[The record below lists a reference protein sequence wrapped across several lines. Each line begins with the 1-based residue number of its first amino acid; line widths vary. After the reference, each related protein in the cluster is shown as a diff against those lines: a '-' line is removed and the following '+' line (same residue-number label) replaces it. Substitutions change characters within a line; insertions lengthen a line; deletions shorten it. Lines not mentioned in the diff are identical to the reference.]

1 MKNPTFKI
9 AAAAMMVAGA
19 FATQTYAAFF
29 RRRPSRDASLRLSID
44 RSFPLKNP
52 TFKIAAAAMM
62 VAGAFATQTYAAGF
76 QLSEQ
81 SAIQMGRAMAGA
93 GVVGDDL
100 SAVHYNPAGM
110 TLLSGT
116 RMQATG
122 TWVAVNLD
130 YEGDSGQSENG
141 LVGDDLSA
149 VHYNPAGMTLL
160 SGTRMQATGT
170 WVAVNLD
177 YEGDSGQSENG
188 RLKGQI
194 IPAGFIT
201 HQIND
206 SLWAGLG
213 LTVPYGMGTE
223 FGEGWEG
230 RERGT
235 ESMILTFDI
244 NPNLAWKVNSL
255 WAGLGLTVPYGMGT
269 EFGEG
274 WEGRERGTE
283 SMILTFDIN
292 PNLAWKVNEKLSV
305 GGGVSLQYAKAE
317 LGSGRIVSENGH
329 TINSNVKGDSW
340 AWGWNV
346 GVMFQPVETV
356 RLGLAYRSNISHN
369 ADGHTTLNNVPVKID
384 NGLVLT
390 NIRSDMEVRIKTP
403 DTITF
408 SATWEATD
416 ALRLSGTARW
426 SKWSNFHSLD
436 VQNLDLAGTQ
446 FSSTVVENNWDD
458 TWFFSVGADYKL
470 SENGHTINSNVKGD
484 SWAWGWNVGVMF
496 QPVETVR
503 LGLAYRS
510 NISHNADGHTTLNN
524 VPVKIDNGLVLTNIR
539 SDMEVRIKTPDTITF
554 SATWEA
560 TDALRLSGTA
570 RWSKWSN
577 FHSLD
582 VQNLDLAGT
591 QFSSTV
597 VENNWDDT
605 WFFSVGADYK
615 LNGQWTIRGG
625 VAYDQ
630 GPVENQYRMAVIPD
644 TDRVWFSGG
653 ASYKYT
659 DNLTFDFGATYIKG
673 VGDTDLAWPSFPTP
687 TASGSRAAPPT
698 STRTT

>member
-1 MKNPTFKI
+1 M
-9 AAAAMMVAGA
+9 
-19 FATQTYAAFF
+19 
-29 RRRPSRDASLRLSID
+29 
-44 RSFPLKNP
+44 KNP

-141 LVGDDLSA
+141 
-149 VHYNPAGMTLL
+149 
-160 SGTRMQATGT
+160 
-170 WVAVNLD
+170 
-177 YEGDSGQSENG
+177 

-223 FGEGWEG
+223 FGE
-230 RERGT
+230 
-235 ESMILTFDI
+235 D
-244 NPNLAWKVNSL
+244 
-255 WAGLGLTVPYGMGT
+255 
-269 EFGEG
+269 

-356 RLGLAYRSNISHN
+356 RLGLAYRSHIAHN
-369 ADGHTTLNNVPVKID
+369 ADGHTTLSNVPNALLNPYAPGVS
-384 NGLVLT
+384 NL
-390 NIRSDMEVRIKTP
+390 RSDMEVRIKTP
-403 DTITF
+403 DTVTL

-426 SKWSNFHSLD
+426 SKWSNFRSLN
-436 VQNLDLAGTQ
+436 VQNLDLAGT
-446 FSSTVVENNWDD
+446 
-458 TWFFSVGADYKL
+458 KL
-470 SENGHTINSNVKGD
+470 
-484 SWAWGWNVGVMF
+484 
-496 QPVETVR
+496 
-503 LGLAYRS
+503 
-510 NISHNADGHTTLNN
+510 
-524 VPVKIDNGLVLTNIR
+524 
-539 SDMEVRIKTPDTITF
+539 
-554 SATWEA
+554 
-560 TDALRLSGTA
+560 GT
-570 RWSKWSN
+570 
-577 FHSLD
+577 
-582 VQNLDLAGT
+582 
-591 QFSSTV
+591 TV

-615 LNGQWTIRGG
+615 LNGQWTVRGG

-673 VGDTDLAWPSFPTP
+673 VGDTDLYDKVGGKKIGEFKSLDSYIFSAQMQYLF
-687 TASGSRAAPPT
+687 
-698 STRTT
+698 

>member
-1 MKNPTFKI
+1 M
-9 AAAAMMVAGA
+9 
-19 FATQTYAAFF
+19 
-29 RRRPSRDASLRLSID
+29 
-44 RSFPLKNP
+44 KNP

-93 GVVGDDL
+93 GIVGDDL

-130 YEGDSGQSENG
+130 YEGN
-141 LVGDDLSA
+141 
-149 VHYNPAGMTLL
+149 Y
-160 SGTRMQATGT
+160 
-170 WVAVNLD
+170 
-177 YEGDSGQSENG
+177 GQSENG
-188 RLKGQI
+188 RLKGQT

-223 FGEGWEG
+223 YGEGWEG

-244 NPNLAWKVNSL
+244 NPNLAWKVN
-255 WAGLGLTVPYGMGT
+255 
-269 EFGEG
+269 
-274 WEGRERGTE
+274 
-283 SMILTFDIN
+283 D
-292 PNLAWKVNEKLSV
+292 KLSV
-305 GGGVSLQYAKAE
+305 GGGISLQYAKAE
-317 LGSGRIVSENGH
+317 LGMGMGPMQA
-329 TINSNVKGDSW
+329 NVKGDSW

-346 GVMFQPVETV
+346 GLMFQPVETV
-356 RLGLAYRSNISHN
+356 RLGLAYRSHIAHN
-369 ADGHTTLNNVPVKID
+369 AEGHTDVK
-384 NGLVLT
+384 GLQNLT
-390 NIRSDMEVRIKTP
+390 SDMKVRIKTP
-403 DTITF
+403 DTVTL

-426 SKWSNFHSLD
+426 SKWSNFRTLD
-436 VQNLDLAGTQ
+436 VQNLDFNPPPL
-446 FSSTVVENNWDD
+446 D
-458 TWFFSVGADYKL
+458 
-470 SENGHTINSNVKGD
+470 
-484 SWAWGWNVGVMF
+484 
-496 QPVETVR
+496 
-503 LGLAYRS
+503 AY
-510 NISHNADGHTTLNN
+510 AN
-524 VPVKIDNGLVLTNIR
+524 VP
-539 SDMEVRIKTPDTITF
+539 
-554 SATWEA
+554 
-560 TDALRLSGTA
+560 
-570 RWSKWSN
+570 
-577 FHSLD
+577 
-582 VQNLDLAGT
+582 
-591 QFSSTV
+591 

-673 VGDTDLAWPSFPTP
+673 VGDTDLYDKVGGKKIGEFKSLDSYIFSAQMQYLF
-687 TASGSRAAPPT
+687 
-698 STRTT
+698 

>member
-1 MKNPTFKI
+1 M
-9 AAAAMMVAGA
+9 
-19 FATQTYAAFF
+19 
-29 RRRPSRDASLRLSID
+29 
-44 RSFPLKNP
+44 KNP

-130 YEGDSGQSENG
+130 YK
-141 LVGDDLSA
+141 
-149 VHYNPAGMTLL
+149 
-160 SGTRMQATGT
+160 
-170 WVAVNLD
+170 
-177 YEGDSGQSENG
+177 GDSGQSENG
-188 RLKGQI
+188 RLKGQT

-223 FGEGWEG
+223 YGEGWEG
-230 RERGT
+230 KSRGT

-244 NPNLAWKVNSL
+244 NPNLAWKVND
-255 WAGLGLTVPYGMGT
+255 M
-269 EFGEG
+269 
-274 WEGRERGTE
+274 
-283 SMILTFDIN
+283 
-292 PNLAWKVNEKLSV
+292 LSV
-305 GGGVSLQYAKAE
+305 GGGISLQYAKAE
-317 LGSGRIVSENGH
+317 LGMGMGMGPMQA
-329 TINSNVKGDSW
+329 NVKGDSW

-346 GVMFQPVETV
+346 GLMFQPIETV
-356 RLGLAYRSNISHN
+356 RLGLAYRSHIAHN
-369 ADGHTTLNNVPVKID
+369 AEGHTDVKGPLNR
-384 NGLVLT
+384 T
-390 NIRSDMEVRIKTP
+390 SDMKVRIKTP
-403 DTITF
+403 DTVTL

-426 SKWSNFHSLD
+426 SKWSNFRTLD
-436 VQNLDLAGTQ
+436 VQNLDFNTPTL
-446 FSSTVVENNWDD
+446 
-458 TWFFSVGADYKL
+458 GAY
-470 SENGHTINSNVKGD
+470 
-484 SWAWGWNVGVMF
+484 A
-496 QPVETVR
+496 
-503 LGLAYRS
+503 
-510 NISHNADGHTTLNN
+510 N
-524 VPVKIDNGLVLTNIR
+524 VP
-539 SDMEVRIKTPDTITF
+539 
-554 SATWEA
+554 
-560 TDALRLSGTA
+560 
-570 RWSKWSN
+570 
-577 FHSLD
+577 
-582 VQNLDLAGT
+582 
-591 QFSSTV
+591 

-615 LNGQWTIRGG
+615 LNGQWTVRGG

-673 VGDTDLAWPSFPTP
+673 VGDTDLYNKVGGKIGEFKSLDSYIFSAQMQYLF
-687 TASGSRAAPPT
+687 
-698 STRTT
+698 

>member
-1 MKNPTFKI
+1 M
-9 AAAAMMVAGA
+9 
-19 FATQTYAAFF
+19 
-29 RRRPSRDASLRLSID
+29 
-44 RSFPLKNP
+44 KNP

-93 GVVGDDL
+93 GI
-100 SAVHYNPAGM
+100 
-110 TLLSGT
+110 
-116 RMQATG
+116 
-122 TWVAVNLD
+122 
-130 YEGDSGQSENG
+130 
-141 LVGDDLSA
+141 VGDDLSA

-223 FGEGWEG
+223 YGEGWEG
-230 RERGT
+230 K
-235 ESMILTFDI
+235 S
-244 NPNLAWKVNSL
+244 
-255 WAGLGLTVPYGMGT
+255 
-269 EFGEG
+269 
-274 WEGRERGTE
+274 RGTE

-305 GGGVSLQYAKAE
+305 GGGISLQYAKAE
-317 LGSGRIVSENGH
+317 LGMGMGPMQA
-329 TINSNVKGDSW
+329 NVKGDSW

-346 GVMFQPVETV
+346 GLMFQPVETV
-356 RLGLAYRSNISHN
+356 RLGLAYRSHIAHN
-369 ADGHTTLNNVPVKID
+369 AEGHTDVKGLLN
-384 NGLVLT
+384 LT
-390 NIRSDMEVRIKTP
+390 SDMKVRIKTP
-403 DTITF
+403 DTVTL

-426 SKWSNFHSLD
+426 SKWSNFRSLN
-436 VQNLDLAGTQ
+436 VQNLDLAGTKL
-446 FSSTVVENNWDD
+446 D
-458 TWFFSVGADYKL
+458 T
-470 SENGHTINSNVKGD
+470 
-484 SWAWGWNVGVMF
+484 
-496 QPVETVR
+496 
-503 LGLAYRS
+503 
-510 NISHNADGHTTLNN
+510 
-524 VPVKIDNGLVLTNIR
+524 
-539 SDMEVRIKTPDTITF
+539 
-554 SATWEA
+554 
-560 TDALRLSGTA
+560 
-570 RWSKWSN
+570 
-577 FHSLD
+577 
-582 VQNLDLAGT
+582 
-591 QFSSTV
+591 TV

-615 LNGQWTIRGG
+615 LNGQWTVRGG

-673 VGDTDLAWPSFPTP
+673 VGDTDLYNKVGGKKIGEFKSLDSYIFSAQMQYLF
-687 TASGSRAAPPT
+687 
-698 STRTT
+698 

>member
-1 MKNPTFKI
+1 M
-9 AAAAMMVAGA
+9 
-19 FATQTYAAFF
+19 
-29 RRRPSRDASLRLSID
+29 
-44 RSFPLKNP
+44 KNP

-130 YEGDSGQSENG
+130 YESRDGS
-141 LVGDDLSA
+141 V
-149 VHYNPAGMTLL
+149 T
-160 SGTRMQATGT
+160 
-170 WVAVNLD
+170 
-177 YEGDSGQSENG
+177 ENG
-188 RLKGQI
+188 RLKGQT

-223 FGEGWEG
+223 FDENWGGMD
-230 RERGT
+230 RGT

-244 NPNLAWKVNSL
+244 NPNLAWKVN
-255 WAGLGLTVPYGMGT
+255 
-269 EFGEG
+269 
-274 WEGRERGTE
+274 
-283 SMILTFDIN
+283 D
-292 PNLAWKVNEKLSV
+292 KLSV
-305 GGGVSLQYAKAE
+305 GGGISLQYAKAE
-317 LGSGRIVSENGH
+317 LGFGFGFDVPSFKTVAH
-329 TINSNVKGDSW
+329 ANVKGDSW

-346 GVMFQPVETV
+346 GMMFQPVETV
-356 RLGLAYRSNISHN
+356 RVGLAYRSHIAHN
-369 ADGHTTLNNVPVKID
+369 ADGHTTLDI
-384 NGLVLT
+384 NGMRSLT
-390 NIRSDMEVRIKTP
+390 SDMKVRIKTP
-403 DTITF
+403 DTITL

-426 SKWSNFHSLD
+426 SKWSNFKSLSLD
-436 VQNLDLAGTQ
+436 
-446 FSSTVVENNWDD
+446 
-458 TWFFSVGADYKL
+458 
-470 SENGHTINSNVKGD
+470 NSGFDNQMVD
-484 SWAWGWNVGVMF
+484 SIAS
-496 QPVETVR
+496 
-503 LGLAYRS
+503 AHS
-510 NISHNADGHTTLNN
+510 
-524 VPVKIDNGLVLTNIR
+524 
-539 SDMEVRIKTPDTITF
+539 TIT
-554 SATWEA
+554 
-560 TDALRLSGTA
+560 
-570 RWSKWSN
+570 
-577 FHSLD
+577 
-582 VQNLDLAGT
+582 
-591 QFSSTV
+591 
-597 VENNWDDT
+597 NNWDDT

-615 LNGQWTIRGG
+615 LNGQWTVRGG

-673 VGDTDLAWPSFPTP
+673 VGDTDLYDKVGGKKIGEFKSLDSYIFSAQMQYLF
-687 TASGSRAAPPT
+687 
-698 STRTT
+698 

>member
-1 MKNPTFKI
+1 M
-9 AAAAMMVAGA
+9 
-19 FATQTYAAFF
+19 
-29 RRRPSRDASLRLSID
+29 
-44 RSFPLKNP
+44 KNP

-141 LVGDDLSA
+141 
-149 VHYNPAGMTLL
+149 
-160 SGTRMQATGT
+160 
-170 WVAVNLD
+170 
-177 YEGDSGQSENG
+177 

-223 FGEGWEG
+223 YGEGWEG
-230 RERGT
+230 K
-235 ESMILTFDI
+235 S
-244 NPNLAWKVNSL
+244 
-255 WAGLGLTVPYGMGT
+255 
-269 EFGEG
+269 
-274 WEGRERGTE
+274 RGTE

-356 RLGLAYRSNISHN
+356 RLGLAYRSHIAHN
-369 ADGHTTLNNVPVKID
+369 ADGHTTLSNVPNALLNPYAPGVS
-384 NGLVLT
+384 NL
-390 NIRSDMEVRIKTP
+390 RSDMEVRIKTP
-403 DTITF
+403 DTVTL

-426 SKWSNFHSLD
+426 SKWSNFRSLN
-436 VQNLDLAGTQ
+436 VQNLDLAGT
-446 FSSTVVENNWDD
+446 
-458 TWFFSVGADYKL
+458 KL
-470 SENGHTINSNVKGD
+470 
-484 SWAWGWNVGVMF
+484 
-496 QPVETVR
+496 
-503 LGLAYRS
+503 
-510 NISHNADGHTTLNN
+510 
-524 VPVKIDNGLVLTNIR
+524 
-539 SDMEVRIKTPDTITF
+539 
-554 SATWEA
+554 
-560 TDALRLSGTA
+560 GT
-570 RWSKWSN
+570 
-577 FHSLD
+577 
-582 VQNLDLAGT
+582 
-591 QFSSTV
+591 TV

-615 LNGQWTIRGG
+615 LNGQWTVRGG

-673 VGDTDLAWPSFPTP
+673 VGDTDLYDKVGGKKIGEFKSLDSYIFSAQMQYLF
-687 TASGSRAAPPT
+687 
-698 STRTT
+698 

>member
-1 MKNPTFKI
+1 M
-9 AAAAMMVAGA
+9 
-19 FATQTYAAFF
+19 
-29 RRRPSRDASLRLSID
+29 
-44 RSFPLKNP
+44 KNP

-93 GVVGDDL
+93 GI
-100 SAVHYNPAGM
+100 
-110 TLLSGT
+110 
-116 RMQATG
+116 
-122 TWVAVNLD
+122 
-130 YEGDSGQSENG
+130 
-141 LVGDDLSA
+141 VGDDLSA

-244 NPNLAWKVNSL
+244 NPNLAWKVN
-255 WAGLGLTVPYGMGT
+255 
-269 EFGEG
+269 
-274 WEGRERGTE
+274 
-283 SMILTFDIN
+283 
-292 PNLAWKVNEKLSV
+292 EKLSV

-317 LGSGRIVSENGH
+317 LGSGRIVGH

-369 ADGHTTLNNVPVKID
+369 ADGHTTLNNVPVK
-384 NGLVLT
+384 T
-390 NIRSDMEVRIKTP
+390 
-403 DTITF
+403 
-408 SATWEATD
+408 
-416 ALRLSGTARW
+416 
-426 SKWSNFHSLD
+426 
-436 VQNLDLAGTQ
+436 
-446 FSSTVVENNWDD
+446 
-458 TWFFSVGADYKL
+458 
-470 SENGHTINSNVKGD
+470 
-484 SWAWGWNVGVMF
+484 
-496 QPVETVR
+496 
-503 LGLAYRS
+503 
-510 NISHNADGHTTLNN
+510 
-524 VPVKIDNGLVLTNIR
+524 DNGLVLTNIR

-673 VGDTDLAWPSFPTP
+673 VGDTDLYDKVGGKKIGEFKSLDSYIFSAQMQYLF
-687 TASGSRAAPPT
+687 
-698 STRTT
+698 

>member
-1 MKNPTFKI
+1 M
-9 AAAAMMVAGA
+9 
-19 FATQTYAAFF
+19 
-29 RRRPSRDASLRLSID
+29 
-44 RSFPLKNP
+44 KNP

-93 GVVGDDL
+93 GIVGDDL

-130 YEGDSGQSENG
+130 YEGN
-141 LVGDDLSA
+141 
-149 VHYNPAGMTLL
+149 Y
-160 SGTRMQATGT
+160 
-170 WVAVNLD
+170 
-177 YEGDSGQSENG
+177 GQSENG
-188 RLKGQI
+188 RLKGQT

-223 FGEGWEG
+223 YGEGWEG

-244 NPNLAWKVNSL
+244 NPNLAWKVN
-255 WAGLGLTVPYGMGT
+255 
-269 EFGEG
+269 
-274 WEGRERGTE
+274 
-283 SMILTFDIN
+283 D
-292 PNLAWKVNEKLSV
+292 KLSV
-305 GGGVSLQYAKAE
+305 GGGISLQYAKAE
-317 LGSGRIVSENGH
+317 LGMGMGPMQA
-329 TINSNVKGDSW
+329 NVKGDSW

-346 GVMFQPVETV
+346 GLMFQPVETV
-356 RLGLAYRSNISHN
+356 RVGLAYRSHIAHN
-369 ADGHTTLNNVPVKID
+369 ADGHTTLDI
-384 NGLVLT
+384 NGMGSLT
-390 NIRSDMEVRIKTP
+390 SDMKVRIKTP
-403 DTITF
+403 DTVTL

-426 SKWSNFHSLD
+426 SKWSNFRSLD
-436 VQNLDLAGTQ
+436 VRNLDLAGD
-446 FSSTVVENNWDD
+446 F
-458 TWFFSVGADYKL
+458 
-470 SENGHTINSNVKGD
+470 
-484 SWAWGWNVGVMF
+484 
-496 QPVETVR
+496 
-503 LGLAYRS
+503 
-510 NISHNADGHTTLNN
+510 
-524 VPVKIDNGLVLTNIR
+524 
-539 SDMEVRIKTPDTITF
+539 
-554 SATWEA
+554 
-560 TDALRLSGTA
+560 GT
-570 RWSKWSN
+570 
-577 FHSLD
+577 
-582 VQNLDLAGT
+582 
-591 QFSSTV
+591 TV

-615 LNGQWTIRGG
+615 LNGQWTVRGG

-673 VGDTDLAWPSFPTP
+673 VGDTDLYDKVGGEKIGEFKSLDSYIFSAQMQYLF
-687 TASGSRAAPPT
+687 
-698 STRTT
+698 

>member
-1 MKNPTFKI
+1 M
-9 AAAAMMVAGA
+9 
-19 FATQTYAAFF
+19 
-29 RRRPSRDASLRLSID
+29 
-44 RSFPLKNP
+44 KNP

-130 YEGDSGQSENG
+130 YESRDGS
-141 LVGDDLSA
+141 V
-149 VHYNPAGMTLL
+149 T
-160 SGTRMQATGT
+160 
-170 WVAVNLD
+170 
-177 YEGDSGQSENG
+177 ENG
-188 RLKGQI
+188 RLKGQT

-223 FGEGWEG
+223 FDENWGGMD
-230 RERGT
+230 RGT

-244 NPNLAWKVNSL
+244 NPNLAWKVN
-255 WAGLGLTVPYGMGT
+255 
-269 EFGEG
+269 
-274 WEGRERGTE
+274 
-283 SMILTFDIN
+283 D
-292 PNLAWKVNEKLSV
+292 KLSV
-305 GGGVSLQYAKAE
+305 GGGISLQYAKAE
-317 LGSGRIVSENGH
+317 LGFGFDVPSFKTVAH
-329 TINSNVKGDSW
+329 ANVKGDSW

-346 GVMFQPVETV
+346 GMMFQPVETV
-356 RLGLAYRSNISHN
+356 RVGLAYRSHIAHN
-369 ADGHTTLNNVPVKID
+369 ADGHTTLDI
-384 NGLVLT
+384 NGMRSLT
-390 NIRSDMEVRIKTP
+390 SDMKVRIKTP
-403 DTITF
+403 DTITL

-426 SKWSNFHSLD
+426 SKWSNFKSLSLD
-436 VQNLDLAGTQ
+436 
-446 FSSTVVENNWDD
+446 
-458 TWFFSVGADYKL
+458 
-470 SENGHTINSNVKGD
+470 NSG
-484 SWAWGWNVGVMF
+484 
-496 QPVETVR
+496 
-503 LGLAYRS
+503 
-510 NISHNADGHTTLNN
+510 
-524 VPVKIDNGLVLTNIR
+524 IDNQMVDLIA
-539 SDMEVRIKTPDTITF
+539 SAHSTIT
-554 SATWEA
+554 
-560 TDALRLSGTA
+560 
-570 RWSKWSN
+570 
-577 FHSLD
+577 
-582 VQNLDLAGT
+582 
-591 QFSSTV
+591 
-597 VENNWDDT
+597 NNWDDT

-615 LNGQWTIRGG
+615 LNGQWTVRGG

-673 VGDTDLAWPSFPTP
+673 VGDKELVSVNEK
-687 TASGSRAAPPT
+687 ASGEFKSLDSYIFSAQMQYLF
-698 STRTT
+698 

>member
-1 MKNPTFKI
+1 M
-9 AAAAMMVAGA
+9 
-19 FATQTYAAFF
+19 
-29 RRRPSRDASLRLSID
+29 
-44 RSFPLKNP
+44 KNP

-93 GVVGDDL
+93 GIVGDDL

-130 YEGDSGQSENG
+130 YEGN
-141 LVGDDLSA
+141 
-149 VHYNPAGMTLL
+149 Y
-160 SGTRMQATGT
+160 
-170 WVAVNLD
+170 
-177 YEGDSGQSENG
+177 GQSENG

-223 FGEGWEG
+223 YGEGWEG
-230 RERGT
+230 K
-235 ESMILTFDI
+235 S
-244 NPNLAWKVNSL
+244 
-255 WAGLGLTVPYGMGT
+255 
-269 EFGEG
+269 
-274 WEGRERGTE
+274 RGTE

-305 GGGVSLQYAKAE
+305 GGGISLQYAKAE
-317 LGSGRIVSENGH
+317 LSMGMGPMQA
-329 TINSNVKGDSW
+329 NVKGDSW

-346 GVMFQPVETV
+346 GLMFQPVETV

-436 VQNLDLAGTQ
+436 VQNLDLAG
-446 FSSTVVENNWDD
+446 
-458 TWFFSVGADYKL
+458 
-470 SENGHTINSNVKGD
+470 
-484 SWAWGWNVGVMF
+484 
-496 QPVETVR
+496 P
-503 LGLAYRS
+503 
-510 NISHNADGHTTLNN
+510 
-524 VPVKIDNGLVLTNIR
+524 
-539 SDMEVRIKTPDTITF
+539 
-554 SATWEA
+554 
-560 TDALRLSGTA
+560 
-570 RWSKWSN
+570 
-577 FHSLD
+577 
-582 VQNLDLAGT
+582 

-673 VGDTDLAWPSFPTP
+673 VGDTDLYNKVGGKKIGEFKSLDSYIFSAQMQYLF
-687 TASGSRAAPPT
+687 
-698 STRTT
+698 

>member
-1 MKNPTFKI
+1 M
-9 AAAAMMVAGA
+9 
-19 FATQTYAAFF
+19 
-29 RRRPSRDASLRLSID
+29 
-44 RSFPLKNP
+44 KNP

-93 GVVGDDL
+93 GIVGDDL

-130 YEGDSGQSENG
+130 YESRDGS
-141 LVGDDLSA
+141 V
-149 VHYNPAGMTLL
+149 T
-160 SGTRMQATGT
+160 
-170 WVAVNLD
+170 
-177 YEGDSGQSENG
+177 ENG
-188 RLKGQI
+188 RLKGQT

-223 FGEGWEG
+223 FDENWDGKD
-230 RERGT
+230 RGT

-244 NPNLAWKVNSL
+244 NPNLAWKVN
-255 WAGLGLTVPYGMGT
+255 
-269 EFGEG
+269 
-274 WEGRERGTE
+274 
-283 SMILTFDIN
+283 D
-292 PNLAWKVNEKLSV
+292 KLSV
-305 GGGVSLQYAKAE
+305 GGGISLQYAKAE
-317 LGSGRIVSENGH
+317 LGFGVPLGPTAAH
-329 TINSNVKGDSW
+329 ANVKGDSW

-346 GVMFQPVETV
+346 GMMFQPVETV
-356 RLGLAYRSNISHN
+356 RVGLAYRSHIAHN
-369 ADGHTTLNNVPVKID
+369 ADGHTTLSNVPNAFPKHDAID
-384 NGLVLT
+384 VSNL
-390 NIRSDMEVRIKTP
+390 RSDMKVRIKTP

-426 SKWSNFHSLD
+426 SKWSNFCSLD
-436 VQNLDLAGTQ
+436 VRNLDLAGD
-446 FSSTVVENNWDD
+446 F
-458 TWFFSVGADYKL
+458 
-470 SENGHTINSNVKGD
+470 
-484 SWAWGWNVGVMF
+484 
-496 QPVETVR
+496 
-503 LGLAYRS
+503 
-510 NISHNADGHTTLNN
+510 
-524 VPVKIDNGLVLTNIR
+524 
-539 SDMEVRIKTPDTITF
+539 
-554 SATWEA
+554 
-560 TDALRLSGTA
+560 GT
-570 RWSKWSN
+570 
-577 FHSLD
+577 
-582 VQNLDLAGT
+582 
-591 QFSSTV
+591 TV

-615 LNGQWTIRGG
+615 LNGQWTVRGG

-673 VGDTDLAWPSFPTP
+673 VGDTDLYNHVG
-687 TASGSRAAPPT
+687 GSKIGEFKSLDSYIFSAQMQYLF
-698 STRTT
+698 

>member
-9 AAAAMMVAGA
+9 A
-19 FATQTYAAFF
+19 T
-29 RRRPSRDASLRLSID
+29 
-44 RSFPLKNP
+44 
-52 TFKIAAAAMM
+52 AAMM

-93 GVVGDDL
+93 GI
-100 SAVHYNPAGM
+100 
-110 TLLSGT
+110 
-116 RMQATG
+116 
-122 TWVAVNLD
+122 
-130 YEGDSGQSENG
+130 
-141 LVGDDLSA
+141 VGDDLSA

-223 FGEGWEG
+223 YGEGWEG
-230 RERGT
+230 K
-235 ESMILTFDI
+235 S
-244 NPNLAWKVNSL
+244 
-255 WAGLGLTVPYGMGT
+255 
-269 EFGEG
+269 
-274 WEGRERGTE
+274 RGTE

-305 GGGVSLQYAKAE
+305 GGGISLQYAKAE
-317 LGSGRIVSENGH
+317 LGMGMGPMQA
-329 TINSNVKGDSW
+329 NVKGDSW

-346 GVMFQPVETV
+346 GLMFQPVETV

-369 ADGHTTLNNVPVKID
+369 ADGHTTLNND
-384 NGLVLT
+384 LVLT

-436 VQNLDLAGTQ
+436 VQNLDLAG
-446 FSSTVVENNWDD
+446 
-458 TWFFSVGADYKL
+458 
-470 SENGHTINSNVKGD
+470 
-484 SWAWGWNVGVMF
+484 
-496 QPVETVR
+496 P
-503 LGLAYRS
+503 
-510 NISHNADGHTTLNN
+510 
-524 VPVKIDNGLVLTNIR
+524 
-539 SDMEVRIKTPDTITF
+539 
-554 SATWEA
+554 
-560 TDALRLSGTA
+560 
-570 RWSKWSN
+570 
-577 FHSLD
+577 
-582 VQNLDLAGT
+582 

-673 VGDTDLAWPSFPTP
+673 VGDTDLYDKVGGEKIGEFKSLDSYIFSAQMQYLF
-687 TASGSRAAPPT
+687 
-698 STRTT
+698 

>member
-1 MKNPTFKI
+1 M
-9 AAAAMMVAGA
+9 
-19 FATQTYAAFF
+19 
-29 RRRPSRDASLRLSID
+29 
-44 RSFPLKNP
+44 KNP

-130 YEGDSGQSENG
+130 YESHDGS
-141 LVGDDLSA
+141 V
-149 VHYNPAGMTLL
+149 T
-160 SGTRMQATGT
+160 
-170 WVAVNLD
+170 
-177 YEGDSGQSENG
+177 ENG

-194 IPAGFIT
+194 IPAGFLT

-223 FGEGWEG
+223 YGEDWEG

-244 NPNLAWKVNSL
+244 NPNLAWKVN
-255 WAGLGLTVPYGMGT
+255 
-269 EFGEG
+269 
-274 WEGRERGTE
+274 
-283 SMILTFDIN
+283 D
-292 PNLAWKVNEKLSV
+292 KLSV
-305 GGGVSLQYAKAE
+305 GGGISLQYAKAE
-317 LGSGRIVSENGH
+317 LGMGMGPMQA
-329 TINSNVKGDSW
+329 NVKGDSW

-346 GVMFQPVETV
+346 GLMFQPVETV
-356 RLGLAYRSNISHN
+356 RLGLAYRSHIAHN
-369 ADGHTTLNNVPVKID
+369 AEGHTDVKSPLN
-384 NGLVLT
+384 LT
-390 NIRSDMEVRIKTP
+390 SDMKVRIKTP
-403 DTITF
+403 DTVTL

-426 SKWSNFHSLD
+426 SKWSNFRTLD
-436 VQNLDLAGTQ
+436 VQNLDFNGTPYAK
-446 FSSTVVENNWDD
+446 F
-458 TWFFSVGADYKL
+458 A
-470 SENGHTINSNVKGD
+470 
-484 SWAWGWNVGVMF
+484 
-496 QPVETVR
+496 
-503 LGLAYRS
+503 
-510 NISHNADGHTTLNN
+510 N
-524 VPVKIDNGLVLTNIR
+524 VP
-539 SDMEVRIKTPDTITF
+539 
-554 SATWEA
+554 
-560 TDALRLSGTA
+560 
-570 RWSKWSN
+570 
-577 FHSLD
+577 
-582 VQNLDLAGT
+582 
-591 QFSSTV
+591 

-615 LNGQWTIRGG
+615 LNGQWTVRGG

-673 VGDTDLAWPSFPTP
+673 VGDTDLYDEVGGEKIGEFKSLDSYIFSAQMQYLF
-687 TASGSRAAPPT
+687 
-698 STRTT
+698 

>member
-1 MKNPTFKI
+1 M
-9 AAAAMMVAGA
+9 
-19 FATQTYAAFF
+19 
-29 RRRPSRDASLRLSID
+29 
-44 RSFPLKNP
+44 KNP

-141 LVGDDLSA
+141 
-149 VHYNPAGMTLL
+149 
-160 SGTRMQATGT
+160 
-170 WVAVNLD
+170 
-177 YEGDSGQSENG
+177 
-188 RLKGQI
+188 RLKGQT

-206 SLWAGLG
+206 SLWAGLA

-223 FGEGWEG
+223 FDENW
-230 RERGT
+230 
-235 ESMILTFDI
+235 D
-244 NPNLAWKVNSL
+244 
-255 WAGLGLTVPYGMGT
+255 GMD
-269 EFGEG
+269 
-274 WEGRERGTE
+274 RGTE

-369 ADGHTTLNNVPVKID
+369 ADGHTTLNNVPVK
-384 NGLVLT
+384 T
-390 NIRSDMEVRIKTP
+390 
-403 DTITF
+403 
-408 SATWEATD
+408 
-416 ALRLSGTARW
+416 
-426 SKWSNFHSLD
+426 
-436 VQNLDLAGTQ
+436 
-446 FSSTVVENNWDD
+446 
-458 TWFFSVGADYKL
+458 
-470 SENGHTINSNVKGD
+470 
-484 SWAWGWNVGVMF
+484 
-496 QPVETVR
+496 
-503 LGLAYRS
+503 
-510 NISHNADGHTTLNN
+510 
-524 VPVKIDNGLVLTNIR
+524 DNGLVLTNIR

-673 VGDTDLAWPSFPTP
+673 VGDTDLYDKVGGKKIGEFKSLDSYIFSAQMQYLF
-687 TASGSRAAPPT
+687 
-698 STRTT
+698 

>member
-1 MKNPTFKI
+1 M
-9 AAAAMMVAGA
+9 
-19 FATQTYAAFF
+19 
-29 RRRPSRDASLRLSID
+29 
-44 RSFPLKNP
+44 KNP

-93 GVVGDDL
+93 GV
-100 SAVHYNPAGM
+100 
-110 TLLSGT
+110 
-116 RMQATG
+116 
-122 TWVAVNLD
+122 
-130 YEGDSGQSENG
+130 
-141 LVGDDLSA
+141 VGDDLSA

-244 NPNLAWKVNSL
+244 NPNLAWKVN
-255 WAGLGLTVPYGMGT
+255 
-269 EFGEG
+269 
-274 WEGRERGTE
+274 
-283 SMILTFDIN
+283 
-292 PNLAWKVNEKLSV
+292 EKLSV
-305 GGGVSLQYAKAE
+305 GGGISLQYAKAE
-317 LGSGRIVSENGH
+317 LGMGMGPMQA
-329 TINSNVKGDSW
+329 NVKGDSW

-346 GVMFQPVETV
+346 GLMFQPVETV

-369 ADGHTTLNNVPVKID
+369 ADGHTTLNNVPVKTD

-436 VQNLDLAGTQ
+436 VQNLDLAG
-446 FSSTVVENNWDD
+446 
-458 TWFFSVGADYKL
+458 
-470 SENGHTINSNVKGD
+470 
-484 SWAWGWNVGVMF
+484 
-496 QPVETVR
+496 P
-503 LGLAYRS
+503 
-510 NISHNADGHTTLNN
+510 
-524 VPVKIDNGLVLTNIR
+524 
-539 SDMEVRIKTPDTITF
+539 
-554 SATWEA
+554 
-560 TDALRLSGTA
+560 
-570 RWSKWSN
+570 
-577 FHSLD
+577 
-582 VQNLDLAGT
+582 

-653 ASYKYT
+653 SSYKYT

-673 VGDTDLAWPSFPTP
+673 VGDTDLYDKVGGQKIGEFKSLDSYIFSAQMQYLF
-687 TASGSRAAPPT
+687 
-698 STRTT
+698 

>member
-1 MKNPTFKI
+1 M
-9 AAAAMMVAGA
+9 
-19 FATQTYAAFF
+19 
-29 RRRPSRDASLRLSID
+29 
-44 RSFPLKNP
+44 KNP

-130 YEGDSGQSENG
+130 YESHDGHDGS
-141 LVGDDLSA
+141 V
-149 VHYNPAGMTLL
+149 T
-160 SGTRMQATGT
+160 
-170 WVAVNLD
+170 
-177 YEGDSGQSENG
+177 ENG

-194 IPAGFIT
+194 IPAGFLT

-223 FGEGWEG
+223 YGEDWEG
-230 RERGT
+230 RKRGT

-244 NPNLAWKVNSL
+244 NPNLAWKVN
-255 WAGLGLTVPYGMGT
+255 
-269 EFGEG
+269 
-274 WEGRERGTE
+274 
-283 SMILTFDIN
+283 D
-292 PNLAWKVNEKLSV
+292 KLSV
-305 GGGVSLQYAKAE
+305 GGGISLQYAKAE
-317 LGSGRIVSENGH
+317 LGMGMGPMQV
-329 TINSNVKGDSW
+329 NVKGDSW

-346 GVMFQPVETV
+346 GLMFQPVETV
-356 RLGLAYRSNISHN
+356 RLGLAYRSHIAHN
-369 ADGHTTLNNVPVKID
+369 AEGHTDVKSPLNQ
-384 NGLVLT
+384 T
-390 NIRSDMEVRIKTP
+390 SDMKVRIKTP
-403 DTITF
+403 DTVTL

-426 SKWSNFHSLD
+426 SKWSNFRTLD
-436 VQNLDLAGTQ
+436 VQNLDFNGTPYAK
-446 FSSTVVENNWDD
+446 F
-458 TWFFSVGADYKL
+458 A
-470 SENGHTINSNVKGD
+470 NV
-484 SWAWGWNVGVMF
+484 
-496 QPVETVR
+496 
-503 LGLAYRS
+503 L
-510 NISHNADGHTTLNN
+510 
-524 VPVKIDNGLVLTNIR
+524 
-539 SDMEVRIKTPDTITF
+539 
-554 SATWEA
+554 
-560 TDALRLSGTA
+560 
-570 RWSKWSN
+570 
-577 FHSLD
+577 
-582 VQNLDLAGT
+582 
-591 QFSSTV
+591 

-615 LNGQWTIRGG
+615 LNGQWTVRGG

-673 VGDTDLAWPSFPTP
+673 VGDTDLYDKVGGEKIGEFKSLDSYIFSAQMQYLF
-687 TASGSRAAPPT
+687 
-698 STRTT
+698 

>member
-1 MKNPTFKI
+1 
-9 AAAAMMVAGA
+9 
-19 FATQTYAAFF
+19 
-29 RRRPSRDASLRLSID
+29 
-44 RSFPLKNP
+44 LKNP

-130 YEGDSGQSENG
+130 YK
-141 LVGDDLSA
+141 
-149 VHYNPAGMTLL
+149 
-160 SGTRMQATGT
+160 
-170 WVAVNLD
+170 
-177 YEGDSGQSENG
+177 GDSGQSENG
-188 RLKGQI
+188 RLKGQT

-223 FGEGWEG
+223 YGEGWKG
-230 RERGT
+230 KSRGT

-244 NPNLAWKVNSL
+244 NPNLAWKVND
-255 WAGLGLTVPYGMGT
+255 M
-269 EFGEG
+269 
-274 WEGRERGTE
+274 
-283 SMILTFDIN
+283 
-292 PNLAWKVNEKLSV
+292 LSV
-305 GGGVSLQYAKAE
+305 GGGISLQYAKAE
-317 LGSGRIVSENGH
+317 LGMGMGPMQA
-329 TINSNVKGDSW
+329 NVKGDSW

-346 GVMFQPVETV
+346 GLMFQPVETV
-356 RLGLAYRSNISHN
+356 RLGLAYRSHIAHN
-369 ADGHTTLNNVPVKID
+369 ADGHTTLNNVPNATGVS
-384 NGLVLT
+384 NL
-390 NIRSDMEVRIKTP
+390 RSDMEVRLKTP
-403 DTITF
+403 DTITL

-426 SKWSNFHSLD
+426 SKWSNFRSLN
-436 VQNLDLAGTQ
+436 VQNLDLAGT
-446 FSSTVVENNWDD
+446 
-458 TWFFSVGADYKL
+458 KL
-470 SENGHTINSNVKGD
+470 
-484 SWAWGWNVGVMF
+484 
-496 QPVETVR
+496 
-503 LGLAYRS
+503 
-510 NISHNADGHTTLNN
+510 
-524 VPVKIDNGLVLTNIR
+524 
-539 SDMEVRIKTPDTITF
+539 
-554 SATWEA
+554 
-560 TDALRLSGTA
+560 GT
-570 RWSKWSN
+570 
-577 FHSLD
+577 
-582 VQNLDLAGT
+582 
-591 QFSSTV
+591 TV

-615 LNGQWTIRGG
+615 LNGQWTVRGG

-673 VGDTDLAWPSFPTP
+673 VGDTDLYDKVGGKKIGEFKSLDSYIFSAQMQYLF
-687 TASGSRAAPPT
+687 
-698 STRTT
+698 

>member
-1 MKNPTFKI
+1 M
-9 AAAAMMVAGA
+9 
-19 FATQTYAAFF
+19 
-29 RRRPSRDASLRLSID
+29 
-44 RSFPLKNP
+44 KNP

-141 LVGDDLSA
+141 
-149 VHYNPAGMTLL
+149 
-160 SGTRMQATGT
+160 
-170 WVAVNLD
+170 
-177 YEGDSGQSENG
+177 
-188 RLKGQI
+188 RLKGQT

-223 FGEGWEG
+223 YGEGWEG

-244 NPNLAWKVNSL
+244 NPNLAWKVN
-255 WAGLGLTVPYGMGT
+255 
-269 EFGEG
+269 
-274 WEGRERGTE
+274 
-283 SMILTFDIN
+283 D
-292 PNLAWKVNEKLSV
+292 KLSV
-305 GGGVSLQYAKAE
+305 GGGISLQYAKAE
-317 LGSGRIVSENGH
+317 LGMGMGPMQA
-329 TINSNVKGDSW
+329 NVKGDSW

-346 GVMFQPVETV
+346 GLMFQPVETV
-356 RLGLAYRSNISHN
+356 RLGLAYRSHIAHN
-369 ADGHTTLNNVPVKID
+369 AEGHTDVK
-384 NGLVLT
+384 GLQNLT
-390 NIRSDMEVRIKTP
+390 SDMKVRIKTP
-403 DTITF
+403 DTVTL

-426 SKWSNFHSLD
+426 SKWSNFRSLN
-436 VQNLDLAGTQ
+436 VAGT
-446 FSSTVVENNWDD
+446 
-458 TWFFSVGADYKL
+458 
-470 SENGHTINSNVKGD
+470 
-484 SWAWGWNVGVMF
+484 
-496 QPVETVR
+496 
-503 LGLAYRS
+503 
-510 NISHNADGHTTLNN
+510 
-524 VPVKIDNGLVLTNIR
+524 
-539 SDMEVRIKTPDTITF
+539 
-554 SATWEA
+554 
-560 TDALRLSGTA
+560 
-570 RWSKWSN
+570 
-577 FHSLD
+577 
-582 VQNLDLAGT
+582 
-591 QFSSTV
+591 TV

-615 LNGQWTIRGG
+615 LNGQWTVRGG

-673 VGDTDLAWPSFPTP
+673 VGDTDLYDKVGGKKIGEFKSLDSYIFSAQMQYLF
-687 TASGSRAAPPT
+687 
-698 STRTT
+698 

>member
-1 MKNPTFKI
+1 M
-9 AAAAMMVAGA
+9 
-19 FATQTYAAFF
+19 
-29 RRRPSRDASLRLSID
+29 
-44 RSFPLKNP
+44 KNP

-130 YEGDSGQSENG
+130 YESHDGS
-141 LVGDDLSA
+141 V
-149 VHYNPAGMTLL
+149 T
-160 SGTRMQATGT
+160 
-170 WVAVNLD
+170 
-177 YEGDSGQSENG
+177 ENG

-194 IPAGFIT
+194 IPAGFLT

-223 FGEGWEG
+223 YGEDWEG

-244 NPNLAWKVNSL
+244 NPNLAWKVN
-255 WAGLGLTVPYGMGT
+255 
-269 EFGEG
+269 
-274 WEGRERGTE
+274 
-283 SMILTFDIN
+283 D
-292 PNLAWKVNEKLSV
+292 KLSV
-305 GGGVSLQYAKAE
+305 GGGISLQYAKAE
-317 LGSGRIVSENGH
+317 LGMGMGPMQA
-329 TINSNVKGDSW
+329 NVKGDSW

-346 GVMFQPVETV
+346 GLMFQPVETV
-356 RLGLAYRSNISHN
+356 RLGLAYRSHIAHN
-369 ADGHTTLNNVPVKID
+369 AEGHTDVKNPLN
-384 NGLVLT
+384 LT
-390 NIRSDMEVRIKTP
+390 SDMKVRIKTP
-403 DTITF
+403 DTVTL

-426 SKWSNFHSLD
+426 SKWSNFRTLD
-436 VQNLDLAGTQ
+436 VQNLDFNGTPYAK
-446 FSSTVVENNWDD
+446 F
-458 TWFFSVGADYKL
+458 A
-470 SENGHTINSNVKGD
+470 
-484 SWAWGWNVGVMF
+484 
-496 QPVETVR
+496 
-503 LGLAYRS
+503 
-510 NISHNADGHTTLNN
+510 N
-524 VPVKIDNGLVLTNIR
+524 VP
-539 SDMEVRIKTPDTITF
+539 
-554 SATWEA
+554 
-560 TDALRLSGTA
+560 
-570 RWSKWSN
+570 
-577 FHSLD
+577 
-582 VQNLDLAGT
+582 
-591 QFSSTV
+591 

-615 LNGQWTIRGG
+615 LNGQWTVRGG

-673 VGDTDLAWPSFPTP
+673 VGDTDLYDKVGGKKIGEFKSLDSYIFSAQMQYLF
-687 TASGSRAAPPT
+687 
-698 STRTT
+698 

>member
-1 MKNPTFKI
+1 M
-9 AAAAMMVAGA
+9 
-19 FATQTYAAFF
+19 
-29 RRRPSRDASLRLSID
+29 
-44 RSFPLKNP
+44 KNP

-130 YEGDSGQSENG
+130 YK
-141 LVGDDLSA
+141 
-149 VHYNPAGMTLL
+149 
-160 SGTRMQATGT
+160 
-170 WVAVNLD
+170 
-177 YEGDSGQSENG
+177 GDSGQSENG
-188 RLKGQI
+188 RLKGQT

-223 FGEGWEG
+223 YGEGWKG
-230 RERGT
+230 KSRGT

-244 NPNLAWKVNSL
+244 NPNLAWKVND
-255 WAGLGLTVPYGMGT
+255 M
-269 EFGEG
+269 
-274 WEGRERGTE
+274 
-283 SMILTFDIN
+283 
-292 PNLAWKVNEKLSV
+292 LSV
-305 GGGVSLQYAKAE
+305 GGGISLQYAKAE
-317 LGSGRIVSENGH
+317 LGMGMGPMQA
-329 TINSNVKGDSW
+329 NVKGDSW

-346 GVMFQPVETV
+346 GLMFQPVETV
-356 RLGLAYRSNISHN
+356 RLGLAYRSHIAHN
-369 ADGHTTLNNVPVKID
+369 ADGHTTLNNVPNATGVS
-384 NGLVLT
+384 NL
-390 NIRSDMEVRIKTP
+390 RSDMEVRLKTP
-403 DTITF
+403 DTITL

-426 SKWSNFHSLD
+426 SKWSNFRSLN
-436 VQNLDLAGTQ
+436 VQNLDLAGT
-446 FSSTVVENNWDD
+446 
-458 TWFFSVGADYKL
+458 KL
-470 SENGHTINSNVKGD
+470 
-484 SWAWGWNVGVMF
+484 
-496 QPVETVR
+496 
-503 LGLAYRS
+503 
-510 NISHNADGHTTLNN
+510 
-524 VPVKIDNGLVLTNIR
+524 
-539 SDMEVRIKTPDTITF
+539 
-554 SATWEA
+554 
-560 TDALRLSGTA
+560 GT
-570 RWSKWSN
+570 
-577 FHSLD
+577 
-582 VQNLDLAGT
+582 
-591 QFSSTV
+591 TV

-615 LNGQWTIRGG
+615 LNGQWTVRGG

-673 VGDTDLAWPSFPTP
+673 VGDTDLYDEVGGKKIGEFKSLDSYIFSAQMQYLF
-687 TASGSRAAPPT
+687 
-698 STRTT
+698 

>member
-9 AAAAMMVAGA
+9 AAV
-19 FATQTYAAFF
+19 
-29 RRRPSRDASLRLSID
+29 
-44 RSFPLKNP
+44 
-52 TFKIAAAAMM
+52 AMM

-93 GVVGDDL
+93 GI
-100 SAVHYNPAGM
+100 
-110 TLLSGT
+110 
-116 RMQATG
+116 
-122 TWVAVNLD
+122 
-130 YEGDSGQSENG
+130 
-141 LVGDDLSA
+141 VGDDLSA

-223 FGEGWEG
+223 YGEGWEG
-230 RERGT
+230 K
-235 ESMILTFDI
+235 S
-244 NPNLAWKVNSL
+244 
-255 WAGLGLTVPYGMGT
+255 
-269 EFGEG
+269 
-274 WEGRERGTE
+274 RGTE

-305 GGGVSLQYAKAE
+305 GGGISLQYAKAE
-317 LGSGRIVSENGH
+317 LGMGMGPMQA
-329 TINSNVKGDSW
+329 NVKGDSW

-369 ADGHTTLNNVPVKID
+369 ADGHTTLN
-384 NGLVLT
+384 
-390 NIRSDMEVRIKTP
+390 
-403 DTITF
+403 
-408 SATWEATD
+408 
-416 ALRLSGTARW
+416 
-426 SKWSNFHSLD
+426 
-436 VQNLDLAGTQ
+436 
-446 FSSTVVENNWDD
+446 
-458 TWFFSVGADYKL
+458 
-470 SENGHTINSNVKGD
+470 
-484 SWAWGWNVGVMF
+484 
-496 QPVETVR
+496 
-503 LGLAYRS
+503 
-510 NISHNADGHTTLNN
+510 
-524 VPVKIDNGLVLTNIR
+524 NGLVLTNIR

-673 VGDTDLAWPSFPTP
+673 VGDTDLYDKVGGKKIGEFKSLDSYIFSAQMQYLF
-687 TASGSRAAPPT
+687 
-698 STRTT
+698 

>member
-1 MKNPTFKI
+1 M
-9 AAAAMMVAGA
+9 
-19 FATQTYAAFF
+19 
-29 RRRPSRDASLRLSID
+29 
-44 RSFPLKNP
+44 KNP

-130 YEGDSGQSENG
+130 YESHDGS
-141 LVGDDLSA
+141 V
-149 VHYNPAGMTLL
+149 T
-160 SGTRMQATGT
+160 
-170 WVAVNLD
+170 
-177 YEGDSGQSENG
+177 ENG
-188 RLKGQI
+188 RLKGQT

-206 SLWAGLG
+206 SLWAGLA

-223 FGEGWEG
+223 FDENW
-230 RERGT
+230 
-235 ESMILTFDI
+235 D
-244 NPNLAWKVNSL
+244 
-255 WAGLGLTVPYGMGT
+255 GMD
-269 EFGEG
+269 
-274 WEGRERGTE
+274 RGTE

-305 GGGVSLQYAKAE
+305 GGGISLQYAKAE
-317 LGSGRIVSENGH
+317 LGFGVPLGPTAAH
-329 TINSNVKGDSW
+329 ANVKGDSW

-346 GVMFQPVETV
+346 GMMFQPVETV
-356 RLGLAYRSNISHN
+356 RVGLAYRSHIAHN
-369 ADGHTTLNNVPVKID
+369 ADGHTTLDI
-384 NGLVLT
+384 NGMDPLT
-390 NIRSDMEVRIKTP
+390 SDMKVRIKTP
-403 DTITF
+403 DTVTL

-426 SKWSNFHSLD
+426 SKWSNFKSLSLD
-436 VQNLDLAGTQ
+436 
-446 FSSTVVENNWDD
+446 
-458 TWFFSVGADYKL
+458 
-470 SENGHTINSNVKGD
+470 NSGFDNQMGD
-484 SWAWGWNVGVMF
+484 QIASAH
-496 QPVETVR
+496 
-503 LGLAYRS
+503 S
-510 NISHNADGHTTLNN
+510 
-524 VPVKIDNGLVLTNIR
+524 
-539 SDMEVRIKTPDTITF
+539 TIT
-554 SATWEA
+554 
-560 TDALRLSGTA
+560 
-570 RWSKWSN
+570 
-577 FHSLD
+577 
-582 VQNLDLAGT
+582 
-591 QFSSTV
+591 
-597 VENNWDDT
+597 NNWDDT

-615 LNGQWTIRGG
+615 LNGQWTVRGG

-673 VGDTDLAWPSFPTP
+673 VGDKELVSANEK
-687 TASGSRAAPPT
+687 ASGEFKSLDSYIFSAQMQYLF
-698 STRTT
+698 

>member
-1 MKNPTFKI
+1 M
-9 AAAAMMVAGA
+9 
-19 FATQTYAAFF
+19 
-29 RRRPSRDASLRLSID
+29 
-44 RSFPLKNP
+44 KNP

-93 GVVGDDL
+93 GIVGDDL

-130 YEGDSGQSENG
+130 YK
-141 LVGDDLSA
+141 
-149 VHYNPAGMTLL
+149 
-160 SGTRMQATGT
+160 
-170 WVAVNLD
+170 
-177 YEGDSGQSENG
+177 GDSGQSENG
-188 RLKGQI
+188 RLKGQT

-223 FGEGWEG
+223 YGEGWEG
-230 RERGT
+230 K
-235 ESMILTFDI
+235 S
-244 NPNLAWKVNSL
+244 
-255 WAGLGLTVPYGMGT
+255 
-269 EFGEG
+269 
-274 WEGRERGTE
+274 RGTE

-305 GGGVSLQYAKAE
+305 GGGISLQYAKAE
-317 LGSGRIVSENGH
+317 LGMGMSPMQA
-329 TINSNVKGDSW
+329 NVKGDSW

-346 GVMFQPVETV
+346 GLMFQPVETV
-356 RLGLAYRSNISHN
+356 RLGLAYRSHIAHN
-369 ADGHTTLNNVPVKID
+369 AEGHTDVKGPLN
-384 NGLVLT
+384 LT
-390 NIRSDMEVRIKTP
+390 SDMKVRIKTP
-403 DTITF
+403 DTVTL
-408 SATWEATD
+408 SASWEATD

-426 SKWSNFHSLD
+426 SKWSNFRSLN
-436 VQNLDLAGTQ
+436 VQNLDLAGT
-446 FSSTVVENNWDD
+446 
-458 TWFFSVGADYKL
+458 KL
-470 SENGHTINSNVKGD
+470 
-484 SWAWGWNVGVMF
+484 
-496 QPVETVR
+496 
-503 LGLAYRS
+503 
-510 NISHNADGHTTLNN
+510 
-524 VPVKIDNGLVLTNIR
+524 
-539 SDMEVRIKTPDTITF
+539 
-554 SATWEA
+554 
-560 TDALRLSGTA
+560 GT
-570 RWSKWSN
+570 
-577 FHSLD
+577 
-582 VQNLDLAGT
+582 
-591 QFSSTV
+591 TV

-615 LNGQWTIRGG
+615 LNGQWTVRGG

-673 VGDTDLAWPSFPTP
+673 VGDTDLYDKVGGKKIGEFKSLDSYIFSAQMQYLF
-687 TASGSRAAPPT
+687 
-698 STRTT
+698 

>member
-1 MKNPTFKI
+1 M
-9 AAAAMMVAGA
+9 
-19 FATQTYAAFF
+19 
-29 RRRPSRDASLRLSID
+29 
-44 RSFPLKNP
+44 KNP

-93 GVVGDDL
+93 GI
-100 SAVHYNPAGM
+100 
-110 TLLSGT
+110 
-116 RMQATG
+116 
-122 TWVAVNLD
+122 
-130 YEGDSGQSENG
+130 
-141 LVGDDLSA
+141 VGDDLSA

-194 IPAGFIT
+194 IPASFIT

-206 SLWAGLG
+206 
-213 LTVPYGMGTE
+213 
-223 FGEGWEG
+223 
-230 RERGT
+230 
-235 ESMILTFDI
+235 
-244 NPNLAWKVNSL
+244 SL

-369 ADGHTTLNNVPVKID
+369 ADGHTTLNN
-384 NGLVLT
+384 GL
-390 NIRSDMEVRIKTP
+390 
-403 DTITF
+403 
-408 SATWEATD
+408 
-416 ALRLSGTARW
+416 
-426 SKWSNFHSLD
+426 
-436 VQNLDLAGTQ
+436 
-446 FSSTVVENNWDD
+446 
-458 TWFFSVGADYKL
+458 
-470 SENGHTINSNVKGD
+470 
-484 SWAWGWNVGVMF
+484 
-496 QPVETVR
+496 
-503 LGLAYRS
+503 
-510 NISHNADGHTTLNN
+510 
-524 VPVKIDNGLVLTNIR
+524 IR

-673 VGDTDLAWPSFPTP
+673 VGDTDLYDKVGGEKIGEFKSLDSYIFSAQMQYLF
-687 TASGSRAAPPT
+687 
-698 STRTT
+698 

>member
-1 MKNPTFKI
+1 M
-9 AAAAMMVAGA
+9 
-19 FATQTYAAFF
+19 
-29 RRRPSRDASLRLSID
+29 
-44 RSFPLKNP
+44 KNP

-130 YEGDSGQSENG
+130 YESHDGS
-141 LVGDDLSA
+141 V
-149 VHYNPAGMTLL
+149 T
-160 SGTRMQATGT
+160 
-170 WVAVNLD
+170 
-177 YEGDSGQSENG
+177 ENG
-188 RLKGQI
+188 RLKGQT

-206 SLWAGLG
+206 SLWAGLA

-223 FGEGWEG
+223 FDENW
-230 RERGT
+230 
-235 ESMILTFDI
+235 D
-244 NPNLAWKVNSL
+244 
-255 WAGLGLTVPYGMGT
+255 GMD
-269 EFGEG
+269 
-274 WEGRERGTE
+274 RGTE

-305 GGGVSLQYAKAE
+305 GGGISLQYAKAE
-317 LGSGRIVSENGH
+317 LGFGVPQASPAAH
-329 TINSNVKGDSW
+329 ANVKGDSW

-346 GVMFQPVETV
+346 GMMFQPVETV
-356 RLGLAYRSNISHN
+356 RVGLAYRSHIAHN
-369 ADGHTTLNNVPVKID
+369 ADGHTTLDI
-384 NGLVLT
+384 NGRDPRT
-390 NIRSDMEVRIKTP
+390 SDMKVRIKTP
-403 DTITF
+403 DTVTL

-426 SKWSNFHSLD
+426 SKWSNFKSLSLD
-436 VQNLDLAGTQ
+436 
-446 FSSTVVENNWDD
+446 
-458 TWFFSVGADYKL
+458 
-470 SENGHTINSNVKGD
+470 NSG
-484 SWAWGWNVGVMF
+484 F
-496 QPVETVR
+496 
-503 LGLAYRS
+503 
-510 NISHNADGHTTLNN
+510 
-524 VPVKIDNGLVLTNIR
+524 DNQMIP
-539 SDMEVRIKTPDTITF
+539 SAHSTIT
-554 SATWEA
+554 
-560 TDALRLSGTA
+560 
-570 RWSKWSN
+570 
-577 FHSLD
+577 
-582 VQNLDLAGT
+582 
-591 QFSSTV
+591 
-597 VENNWDDT
+597 NNWDDT

-615 LNGQWTIRGG
+615 LNGQWTVRGG

-673 VGDTDLAWPSFPTP
+673 VGDKELVSANEK
-687 TASGSRAAPPT
+687 ASGEFKSLDSYIFSAQMQYLF
-698 STRTT
+698 

>member
-1 MKNPTFKI
+1 M
-9 AAAAMMVAGA
+9 
-19 FATQTYAAFF
+19 
-29 RRRPSRDASLRLSID
+29 
-44 RSFPLKNP
+44 KNP

-141 LVGDDLSA
+141 
-149 VHYNPAGMTLL
+149 
-160 SGTRMQATGT
+160 
-170 WVAVNLD
+170 
-177 YEGDSGQSENG
+177 

-223 FGEGWEG
+223 FGEGWE
-230 RERGT
+230 
-235 ESMILTFDI
+235 S
-244 NPNLAWKVNSL
+244 
-255 WAGLGLTVPYGMGT
+255 
-269 EFGEG
+269 
-274 WEGRERGTE
+274 RERGTE

-356 RLGLAYRSNISHN
+356 RLGLAYRSHIAHN
-369 ADGHTTLNNVPVKID
+369 ADGHTTLSNVPNALLNPCAPGVS
-384 NGLVLT
+384 NL
-390 NIRSDMEVRIKTP
+390 RSDMEVRIKTP
-403 DTITF
+403 DTVTL

-426 SKWSNFHSLD
+426 SKWSNFRSLN
-436 VQNLDLAGTQ
+436 VQNLDLAGT
-446 FSSTVVENNWDD
+446 
-458 TWFFSVGADYKL
+458 KL
-470 SENGHTINSNVKGD
+470 
-484 SWAWGWNVGVMF
+484 
-496 QPVETVR
+496 
-503 LGLAYRS
+503 
-510 NISHNADGHTTLNN
+510 
-524 VPVKIDNGLVLTNIR
+524 
-539 SDMEVRIKTPDTITF
+539 
-554 SATWEA
+554 
-560 TDALRLSGTA
+560 GT
-570 RWSKWSN
+570 
-577 FHSLD
+577 
-582 VQNLDLAGT
+582 
-591 QFSSTV
+591 TV

-615 LNGQWTIRGG
+615 LNGQWTVRGG

-673 VGDTDLAWPSFPTP
+673 VGDTDLYDKVGGKKIGEFKSLDSYIFSAQMQYLF
-687 TASGSRAAPPT
+687 
-698 STRTT
+698 

>member
-1 MKNPTFKI
+1 M
-9 AAAAMMVAGA
+9 
-19 FATQTYAAFF
+19 
-29 RRRPSRDASLRLSID
+29 
-44 RSFPLKNP
+44 KNP

-130 YEGDSGQSENG
+130 YEGNY
-141 LVGDDLSA
+141 V
-149 VHYNPAGMTLL
+149 
-160 SGTRMQATGT
+160 
-170 WVAVNLD
+170 D
-177 YEGDSGQSENG
+177 YEGNYGQSENG
-188 RLKGQI
+188 RLKGQT

-223 FGEGWEG
+223 YDEGWEG

-244 NPNLAWKVNSL
+244 NPNLAWKVN
-255 WAGLGLTVPYGMGT
+255 
-269 EFGEG
+269 
-274 WEGRERGTE
+274 
-283 SMILTFDIN
+283 D
-292 PNLAWKVNEKLSV
+292 KLSV
-305 GGGVSLQYAKAE
+305 GGGISLQYAKAE
-317 LGSGRIVSENGH
+317 LGMGMGPMQA
-329 TINSNVKGDSW
+329 NVKGDSW

-369 ADGHTTLNNVPVKID
+369 ADGHTTLNNVPVKTD

-436 VQNLDLAGTQ
+436 VQNLDLAG
-446 FSSTVVENNWDD
+446 
-458 TWFFSVGADYKL
+458 
-470 SENGHTINSNVKGD
+470 
-484 SWAWGWNVGVMF
+484 
-496 QPVETVR
+496 P
-503 LGLAYRS
+503 
-510 NISHNADGHTTLNN
+510 
-524 VPVKIDNGLVLTNIR
+524 
-539 SDMEVRIKTPDTITF
+539 
-554 SATWEA
+554 
-560 TDALRLSGTA
+560 
-570 RWSKWSN
+570 
-577 FHSLD
+577 
-582 VQNLDLAGT
+582 

-673 VGDTDLAWPSFPTP
+673 VGDTDLYDKVGGKKIGEFKSLDSYIFSAQMQYLF
-687 TASGSRAAPPT
+687 
-698 STRTT
+698 

>member
-1 MKNPTFKI
+1 M
-9 AAAAMMVAGA
+9 
-19 FATQTYAAFF
+19 
-29 RRRPSRDASLRLSID
+29 
-44 RSFPLKNP
+44 KNP

-81 SAIQMGRAMAGA
+81 SAIQMGRAMTGA
-93 GVVGDDL
+93 GI
-100 SAVHYNPAGM
+100 
-110 TLLSGT
+110 
-116 RMQATG
+116 
-122 TWVAVNLD
+122 
-130 YEGDSGQSENG
+130 
-141 LVGDDLSA
+141 VGDDLSA

-223 FGEGWEG
+223 YGEGWEG
-230 RERGT
+230 K
-235 ESMILTFDI
+235 S
-244 NPNLAWKVNSL
+244 
-255 WAGLGLTVPYGMGT
+255 
-269 EFGEG
+269 
-274 WEGRERGTE
+274 RGTE

-305 GGGVSLQYAKAE
+305 GGGISLQYAKAE
-317 LGSGRIVSENGH
+317 LGMGMGPMQA
-329 TINSNVKGDSW
+329 NVKGDSW

-346 GVMFQPVETV
+346 GLMFQPVETV
-356 RLGLAYRSNISHN
+356 RLGLAYRSHIAHN
-369 ADGHTTLNNVPVKID
+369 AEGHTDVKGLLN
-384 NGLVLT
+384 LT
-390 NIRSDMEVRIKTP
+390 SDMKVRIKTP
-403 DTITF
+403 DTVTL

-426 SKWSNFHSLD
+426 SKWSNFRSLN
-436 VQNLDLAGTQ
+436 VQNLDLAGT
-446 FSSTVVENNWDD
+446 
-458 TWFFSVGADYKL
+458 KL
-470 SENGHTINSNVKGD
+470 
-484 SWAWGWNVGVMF
+484 
-496 QPVETVR
+496 
-503 LGLAYRS
+503 
-510 NISHNADGHTTLNN
+510 
-524 VPVKIDNGLVLTNIR
+524 
-539 SDMEVRIKTPDTITF
+539 
-554 SATWEA
+554 
-560 TDALRLSGTA
+560 GT
-570 RWSKWSN
+570 
-577 FHSLD
+577 
-582 VQNLDLAGT
+582 
-591 QFSSTV
+591 TV

-615 LNGQWTIRGG
+615 LNGQWTVRGG

-673 VGDTDLAWPSFPTP
+673 VGDTDLYNKVGGKKIGEFKSLDSYIFSAQMQYLF
-687 TASGSRAAPPT
+687 
-698 STRTT
+698 

>member
-1 MKNPTFKI
+1 M
-9 AAAAMMVAGA
+9 
-19 FATQTYAAFF
+19 
-29 RRRPSRDASLRLSID
+29 
-44 RSFPLKNP
+44 KNP

-93 GVVGDDL
+93 GI
-100 SAVHYNPAGM
+100 
-110 TLLSGT
+110 
-116 RMQATG
+116 
-122 TWVAVNLD
+122 
-130 YEGDSGQSENG
+130 
-141 LVGDDLSA
+141 VGDDLSA

-244 NPNLAWKVNSL
+244 NPNLAWKVN
-255 WAGLGLTVPYGMGT
+255 
-269 EFGEG
+269 
-274 WEGRERGTE
+274 
-283 SMILTFDIN
+283 
-292 PNLAWKVNEKLSV
+292 EKLSV

-317 LGSGRIVSENGH
+317 LGSGRIVSKNGH

-369 ADGHTTLNNVPVKID
+369 ADGHTTLNNVP
-384 NGLVLT
+384 
-390 NIRSDMEVRIKTP
+390 
-403 DTITF
+403 
-408 SATWEATD
+408 
-416 ALRLSGTARW
+416 
-426 SKWSNFHSLD
+426 
-436 VQNLDLAGTQ
+436 
-446 FSSTVVENNWDD
+446 
-458 TWFFSVGADYKL
+458 
-470 SENGHTINSNVKGD
+470 
-484 SWAWGWNVGVMF
+484 
-496 QPVETVR
+496 
-503 LGLAYRS
+503 
-510 NISHNADGHTTLNN
+510 GHTTLNN
-524 VPVKIDNGLVLTNIR
+524 VPVKTDNGLVLTNIR

-673 VGDTDLAWPSFPTP
+673 VGDTDLYDKVGGTKIGEFKSLDSYIFSAQMQYLF
-687 TASGSRAAPPT
+687 
-698 STRTT
+698 

>member
-9 AAAAMMVAGA
+9 AAVAM
-19 FATQTYAAFF
+19 
-29 RRRPSRDASLRLSID
+29 I
-44 RSFPLKNP
+44 
-52 TFKIAAAAMM
+52 

-93 GVVGDDL
+93 GI
-100 SAVHYNPAGM
+100 
-110 TLLSGT
+110 
-116 RMQATG
+116 
-122 TWVAVNLD
+122 
-130 YEGDSGQSENG
+130 
-141 LVGDDLSA
+141 VGDDLSA

-194 IPAGFIT
+194 IPASFIT

-206 SLWAGLG
+206 
-213 LTVPYGMGTE
+213 
-223 FGEGWEG
+223 
-230 RERGT
+230 
-235 ESMILTFDI
+235 
-244 NPNLAWKVNSL
+244 SL

-369 ADGHTTLNNVPVKID
+369 ADGHTTLNNVPVKTD

-408 SATWEATD
+408 SATWEAT
-416 ALRLSGTARW
+416 
-426 SKWSNFHSLD
+426 N
-436 VQNLDLAGTQ
+436 
-446 FSSTVVENNWDD
+446 
-458 TWFFSVGADYKL
+458 
-470 SENGHTINSNVKGD
+470 
-484 SWAWGWNVGVMF
+484 
-496 QPVETVR
+496 
-503 LGLAYRS
+503 
-510 NISHNADGHTTLNN
+510 
-524 VPVKIDNGLVLTNIR
+524 
-539 SDMEVRIKTPDTITF
+539 
-554 SATWEA
+554 
-560 TDALRLSGTA
+560 ALRLSGTA

-673 VGDTDLAWPSFPTP
+673 VGDTDLYDKVGGKKIGEFKSLDSYIFSAQMQYLF
-687 TASGSRAAPPT
+687 
-698 STRTT
+698 

>member
-1 MKNPTFKI
+1 M
-9 AAAAMMVAGA
+9 
-19 FATQTYAAFF
+19 
-29 RRRPSRDASLRLSID
+29 
-44 RSFPLKNP
+44 KNP

-116 RMQATG
+116 RMQATAAWG
-122 TWVAVNLD
+122 
-130 YEGDSGQSENG
+130 
-141 LVGDDLSA
+141 A
-149 VHYNPAGMTLL
+149 VHLASESPDGSVT
-160 SGTRMQATGT
+160 
-170 WVAVNLD
+170 
-177 YEGDSGQSENG
+177 ENG

-194 IPAGFIT
+194 IPAGFLT

-223 FGEGWEG
+223 YGEDWEG

-244 NPNLAWKVNSL
+244 NPNLAWKVN
-255 WAGLGLTVPYGMGT
+255 
-269 EFGEG
+269 
-274 WEGRERGTE
+274 
-283 SMILTFDIN
+283 D
-292 PNLAWKVNEKLSV
+292 KLSV
-305 GGGVSLQYAKAE
+305 GGGISLQYAKAE
-317 LGSGRIVSENGH
+317 LGMGMGPMQA
-329 TINSNVKGDSW
+329 NVKGDSW

-346 GVMFQPVETV
+346 GLMFQPVETV
-356 RLGLAYRSNISHN
+356 RLGLAYRSHIAHN
-369 ADGHTTLNNVPVKID
+369 AEGHTDVKSPLN
-384 NGLVLT
+384 LT
-390 NIRSDMEVRIKTP
+390 SDMKVRIKTP
-403 DTITF
+403 DTVTL

-426 SKWSNFHSLD
+426 SKWSNFRTLD
-436 VQNLDLAGTQ
+436 VQNLDFNGTPYAK
-446 FSSTVVENNWDD
+446 F
-458 TWFFSVGADYKL
+458 A
-470 SENGHTINSNVKGD
+470 
-484 SWAWGWNVGVMF
+484 
-496 QPVETVR
+496 
-503 LGLAYRS
+503 
-510 NISHNADGHTTLNN
+510 N
-524 VPVKIDNGLVLTNIR
+524 VP
-539 SDMEVRIKTPDTITF
+539 
-554 SATWEA
+554 
-560 TDALRLSGTA
+560 
-570 RWSKWSN
+570 
-577 FHSLD
+577 
-582 VQNLDLAGT
+582 
-591 QFSSTV
+591 

-615 LNGQWTIRGG
+615 LNGQWTVRGG

-673 VGDTDLAWPSFPTP
+673 VGDTDLYDKVGGEKIGEFKSLDSYIFSAQMQYLF
-687 TASGSRAAPPT
+687 
-698 STRTT
+698 